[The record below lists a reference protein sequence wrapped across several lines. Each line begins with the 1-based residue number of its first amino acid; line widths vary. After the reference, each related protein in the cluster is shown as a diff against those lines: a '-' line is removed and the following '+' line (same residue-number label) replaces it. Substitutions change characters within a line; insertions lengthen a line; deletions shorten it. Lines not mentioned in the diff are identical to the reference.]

1 MNEGKR
7 KNASGH
13 LYRQMNSKE
22 KEQEQEEKINMCSI
36 DGMENVSCNDY
47 SIGIRYSING

>member
-22 KEQEQEEKINMCSI
+22 KEQEEKINVF
-36 DGMENVSCNDY
+36 D
-47 SIGIRYSING
+47 